1 MLVAMLFALTPVA
14 VVAIAAVI
22 AVAAVAAAVDHCT
35 NGTRVVQ
42 IPVLRSNDPGAG
54 GSKSNWNSTSCRI

>member
-35 NGTRVVQ
+35 NGTRVVLEWLAHNHQ
-42 IPVLRSNDPGAG
+42 FLQRNAATRHVPDTRV
-54 GSKSNWNSTSCRI
+54 T